1 MDRHESVQALLTGH
15 ALGEL
20 SLAEQHEVQ
29 DHLDTCDTCRRDAR
43 ELSLAF
49 QSMALA
55 DTPVA
60 PPARVRARVL
70 ESVENRSTQAVSRP
84 SLRLAWM
91 GLAAMLVLAL
101 GALLIVQLQ
110 RVARLNEDVRSA
122 NAARAQLEQQ
132 IATTSAQADRAVSI
146 LTASDMRRID
156 LEGVDAS
163 PGAVARA
170 YLSAT
175 QGLLIVA
182 DRLPAPPPGR
192 AYQVW
197 IIGGGSTGPV
207 SAGLIEDISS
217 GRGMLIAP
225 PPPGVSGGPLTVA
238 VTDEPAGGLPAP
250 TGSKHLLG
258 SI

>member
-1 MDRHESVQALLTGH
+1 
-15 ALGEL
+15 
-20 SLAEQHEVQ
+20 
-29 DHLDTCDTCRRDAR
+29 
-43 ELSLAF
+43 
-49 QSMALA
+49 
-55 DTPVA
+55 
-60 PPARVRARVL
+60 
-70 ESVENRSTQAVSRP
+70 
-84 SLRLAWM
+84 M

-182 DRLPAPPPGR
+182 DRLPAAPPGR

-207 SAGLIEDISS
+207 SAGLIEDMSS